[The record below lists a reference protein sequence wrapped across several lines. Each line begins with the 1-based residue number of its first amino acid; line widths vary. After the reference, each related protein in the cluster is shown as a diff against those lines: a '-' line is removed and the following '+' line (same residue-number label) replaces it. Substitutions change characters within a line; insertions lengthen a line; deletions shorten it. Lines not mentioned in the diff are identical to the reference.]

1 MTVSQVGKHHLA
13 KTKSFTSRMTPWAM
27 AIFSVPPTRSRWLF
41 SQTHPPTVVWTQ
53 RFTPTRCKALQCVL
67 YQFIPWP
74 EKSSIQ
80 HCGVF
85 SEQFMQGSVLPLVA
99 CIAYLIFAICSEWFF
114 KFFYIFFLQKFCS
127 WILSFLQKMFVH
139 NLFPQKLLTNISFG
153 RVSPFFPPATMSPTF
168 PPLSNNSPFCL
179 PLMATL
185 FAFSDFPHPLFLEQD
200 RLNWAT
206 MLVRIKDIGSRPILI
221 VIS

>member
-1 MTVSQVGKHHLA
+1 M
-13 KTKSFTSRMTPWAM
+13 
-27 AIFSVPPTRSRWLF
+27 
-41 SQTHPPTVVWTQ
+41 
-53 RFTPTRCKALQCVL
+53 
-67 YQFIPWP
+67 YQFIPWQ

-114 KFFYIFFLQKFCS
+114 LFFYIFVLQKFCS

-153 RVSPFFPPATMSPTF
+153 RVSPFFPQPQCHPHFLLFLTIP
-168 PPLSNNSPFCL
+168 
-179 PLMATL
+179 L
-185 FAFSDFPHPLFLEQD
+185 FAFLWWQRFL
-200 RLNWAT
+200 LS
-206 MLVRIKDIGSRPILI
+206 RISPTPYSSNKTDWTEPQCSSGSRILNQGQYWSWYRRYFQDEFWGEWIHCSKETAIIREASIFQTAEFVLKRSFVLETRNIAYHNTYQQYLPNI
-221 VIS
+221 VHWMCC